1 MMQKFIKSILLF
13 SLILVGLLLGF
24 IVTIKY
30 VVNKNADFNLK
41 EKPAYIVLGHS
52 HPECA
57 FNDSLINDF
66 VNLAES
72 GEAYYYTLFK
82 TKKIIEQNP
91 SIKVVFIEFTNNQIN
106 ESMNN
111 WIWSDR
117 HLNSRYAKYAPFI
130 DVSDNLILA
139 KNNFSGYLKSQSL
152 SLKENIGRT
161 LKQNFNYTGVIGGYN
176 YLVRDKTD
184 SLVNVVITKPAVPE
198 KVNISDFHLDCL
210 TRIIKYCEE
219 KGKKVLLI
227 RSPQHEKFV
236 GYSNE
241 SQYQEI
247 RNKKYS
253 DIEYLDFSNFPLSN
267 NEFGDLH
274 HLNYKGAKVFS
285 NWFSNILD
293 KGLIDKID
301 KRAFIVNEMKA
312 HTISNVISE

>member
-1 MMQKFIKSILLF
+1 M
-13 SLILVGLLLGF
+13 
-24 IVTIKY
+24 
-30 VVNKNADFNLK
+30 
-41 EKPAYIVLGHS
+41 
-52 HPECA
+52 
-57 FNDSLINDF
+57 
-66 VNLAES
+66 
-72 GEAYYYTLFK
+72 
-82 TKKIIEQNP
+82 
-91 SIKVVFIEFTNNQIN
+91 
-106 ESMNN
+106 
-111 WIWSDR
+111 
-117 HLNSRYAKYAPFI
+117 
-130 DVSDNLILA
+130 DNLILA

-274 HLNYKGAKVFS
+274 HLNYK
-285 NWFSNILD
+285 
-293 KGLIDKID
+293 
-301 KRAFIVNEMKA
+301 
-312 HTISNVISE
+312 T